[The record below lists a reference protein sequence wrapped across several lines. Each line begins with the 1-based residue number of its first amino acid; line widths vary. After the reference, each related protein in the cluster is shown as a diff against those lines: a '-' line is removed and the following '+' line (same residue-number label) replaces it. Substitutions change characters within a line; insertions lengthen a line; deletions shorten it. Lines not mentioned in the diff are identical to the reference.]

1 MSPDQL
7 FSVVNLSA
15 LLGAWPRQHRIPQIV
30 AGVAVP
36 ALLATVYVAI
46 VATKWADAAGGFSS
60 LKDVA
65 ALFGQSLAAAGRL
78 DTLSG
83 VRSVGRQ
90 PGSARRAPSRDPAPV
105 GLALPALTFLFWTRG
120 MAAVSGRV
128 CRLSPGLY
136 VTTRENTSSS
146 RREAR

>member
-7 FSVVNLSA
+7 FSVVNLIA

-36 ALLATVYVAI
+36 PLLATVYVAI

-65 ALFGQSLAAAGRL
+65 ALFGNPWLLLAGWIHYLAFDL
-78 DTLSG
+78 L
-83 VRSVGRQ
+83 VGSWEVQ
-90 PGSARRAPSRDPAPV
+90 NARERGIPHLLV
-105 GLALPALTFLFWTRG
+105 LLCLT
-120 MAAVSGRV
+120 
-128 CRLSPGLY
+128 
-136 VTTRENTSSS
+136 
-146 RREAR
+146 